1 MPFTGLTA
9 YKPFSSTTTLTQLY
23 SKFVSITDENKPN
36 NPKQIIKD
44 KWNILPGGTFLLII
58 NCGTVYGAIVQK
70 VNSSFGSAIIFGYA
84 ADAIVFIRKNNTNW
98 LE

>member
-1 MPFTGLTA
+1 MHKYFLILIIKYFVTQLNGNMNSKFLTA
-9 YKPFSSTTTLTQLY
+9 TGI
-23 SKFVSITDENKPN
+23 ITNS
-36 NPKQIIKD
+36 PKQVIKD
-44 KWNILPGGTFLLII
+44 NWDTFPGGTFLLNI